1 MNANFAAT
9 GVTVYTLIAMRARTH
24 PDAIALIAGQRRLS
38 FAAMIDRVDHIA
50 ADFEARGITRG
61 DRVAILSENCIDY
74 TLVQIACAKLGAIAA
89 CQNWRLADPELRHCI
104 AIVAPALLI
113 VSDRFAE
120 MARRLETGGPVASF
134 AMLGCQPN
142 GGSISTASPEDGLLI
157 IYTSGT
163 TGLPKAA
170 VISHR
175 AEIARMCVLRMD
187 LGFRAGDA
195 YIAWAPMFHMG
206 GTEHL
211 LATLMAG
218 DTGIV
223 VDGFDADA
231 IIDALVDHR
240 VGWLL
245 LVPATIEPLLA
256 RLGERG
262 VAIRGLGAVGCMAD
276 LVPSAVIA
284 AVTSALDAPY
294 LDSFGATETGMPP
307 LSGGLIPV
315 GSAPAR
321 FPKKLSSLT
330 QLQLVDASGKQVAYG
345 EAGEA
350 RVRGPTLFSGY
361 WNADAA
367 NAEAFRDGWFHMGDL
382 FRDTAQGYEF
392 VGRSKYLIK
401 SGGENIY
408 PAEIERVLLADDR
421 IADAIVVRQ
430 PDPRWGEIPVA
441 VVARAD
447 ASLTAMSVSA
457 LCRASLAGFKQPRQ
471 ICFVTMDLFPRS
483 ASGKI
488 VREQVEAMVKSGIIT
503 PENE

>member
-1 MNANFAAT
+1 MTADVAAT
-9 GVTVYTLIAMRARTH
+9 GATVYTLIAMRARAC
-24 PDAIALIAGQRRLS
+24 PDAIALIAGQCTLS
-38 FAAMIDRVDHIA
+38 FAALVASVDRIA
-50 ADFEARGITRG
+50 ADFAARGVGRG

-74 TLVQIACAKLGAIAA
+74 TLVQIACAKLGVIAA

-104 AIVAPALLI
+104 AIVAPTLLI
-113 VSDRFAE
+113 VSDRYAE
-120 MARRLETGGPVASF
+120 TAQRLKAGAPILSF
-134 AMLGCQPN
+134 AMLGSEPDS
-142 GGSISTASPEDGLLI
+142 GSICTASPEDGLLI

-187 LGFRAGDA
+187 LGFRPGDA

-218 DTGIV
+218 DTGII

-256 RLGERG
+256 RLADRRADIKG
-262 VAIRGLGAVGCMAD
+262 IGAVGCMAD

-284 AVTSALDAPY
+284 AITRALNAPY

-315 GSAPAR
+315 GAAPTR
-321 FPKKLSSLT
+321 FPKRLSSLT
-330 QLQLVDASGKQVAYG
+330 QLQLVDASGVQVAPG

-350 RVRGPTLFSGY
+350 RVRGATLFSGY

-382 FRDTAQGYEF
+382 FRETAQGYEF

-408 PAEIERVLLADDR
+408 PAEIERVLLADAR
-421 IADAIVVRQ
+421 IADAIVVRR

-441 VVARAD
+441 VIARAD
-447 ASLTAMSVSA
+447 ASLTAATVA
-457 LCRASLAGFKQPRQ
+457 TLCRASLAGYKQPRQ
-471 ICFVTMDLFPRS
+471 ICFVTMEMFPRS

-488 VREQVEAMVKSGIIT
+488 VREEVESMVESRAIL